1 MTETAVA
8 EKPKRHPHRKDY
20 TDQEVDAGLT
30 AYAICSG
37 RHERAA
43 ALLKKE
49 TGFEVPP
56 ETIRGWARRTH
67 PDRYERIREEVAP
80 KLQRQMA
87 DTHQGLADMAAEM
100 ETEAVE
106 RLRKEMQSG
115 EVEARDLSTIFKNA
129 AIASGIHTEKAE
141 LLNGRPT
148 SRRERSA
155 DEVLR
160 SLEGKGLQFIE
171 GEAEEIEESGSDG
184 QPSLAVADQAITPP
198 PDSAHHKRA

>member
-8 EKPKRHPHRKDY
+8 EKAKAHPHRKDY

-49 TGFEVPP
+49 TGFEVPA

-87 DTHQGLADMAAEM
+87 DTHQALADMAATM
-100 ETEAVE
+100 EAEAVE
-106 RLRKEMQSG
+106 KLQRRIQQG
-115 EVEARDLSTIFKNA
+115 DVEDKDLANIFKNA
-129 AIASGIHTEKAE
+129 AIAAGIHTEKAE

-171 GEAEEIEESGSDG
+171 GEAEEIESG
-184 QPSLAVADQAITPP
+184 PETLAVAVPP
-198 PDSAHHKRA
+198 SPNSAQSKRA

>member
-1 MTETAVA
+1 VTEPAVA
-8 EKPKRHPHRKDY
+8 ARPKRHPHRKNY

-30 AYAICSG
+30 AFAICSG

-43 ALLKKE
+43 ELLKRE
-49 TGFEVPP
+49 TGFEVPA

-67 PDRYERIREEVAP
+67 PERYQRIREEVAP

-87 DTHQGLADMAAEM
+87 DTHQALADMAAEM

-106 RLRKEMQSG
+106 RLRTEMKSG
-115 EVEARDLSTIFKNA
+115 EVEARDLSGIFKNA
-129 AIASGIHTEKAE
+129 AIAAGIHTEKAE

-155 DEVLR
+155 EEVLR
-160 SLEGKGLQFIE
+160 SLKSKGLQFIE
-171 GEAEEIEESGSDG
+171 GEAEEMGPASEVV
-184 QPSLAVADQAITPP
+184 AVT
-198 PDSAHHKRA
+198 